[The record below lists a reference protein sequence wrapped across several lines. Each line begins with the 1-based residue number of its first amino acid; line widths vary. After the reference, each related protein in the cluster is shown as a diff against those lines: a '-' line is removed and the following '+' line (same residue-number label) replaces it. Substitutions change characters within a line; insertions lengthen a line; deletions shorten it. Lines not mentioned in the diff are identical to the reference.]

1 MTVPNLHK
9 IESDLKN
16 LGRNF
21 DEMRSETRS
30 YRESQMKILTELARH
45 TERLAKIC
53 ELNEMR
59 DASVSALSARIRD
72 AENEVSALRTRL
84 WRVVCV
90 VAFLSA
96 SGGVGVAQL
105 LAVSV

>member
-1 MTVPNLHK
+1 MTSPNLHK

-59 DASVSALSARIRD
+59 DASVSALSAKI
-72 AENEVSALRTRL
+72 AAVENEVSTLRTRL

-90 VAFLSA
+90 VAFLSSSA
-96 SGGVGVAQL
+96 GVGVAQL
-105 LAVSV
+105 LGL